1 MKIASYTFT
10 ISVSKRHTH
19 ARPKFQAVRCYH
31 FRGCCRQPVA
41 MLLMK
46 GLGIIRAVCYCDVCL
61 LFEPVWAGMA
71 LITAHNSLSE
81 EIGTHENSDLSPN
94 LELLWML

>member
-1 MKIASYTFT
+1 
-10 ISVSKRHTH
+10 
-19 ARPKFQAVRCYH
+19 
-31 FRGCCRQPVA
+31 
-41 MLLMK
+41 
-46 GLGIIRAVCYCDVCL
+46 
-61 LFEPVWAGMA
+61 MA